1 MEQHYSTSFIFSKV
15 FRTLI
20 LCAAVMAP
28 AVHST
33 NASELDA
40 FREAAEQGNS
50 SAQFN
55 LGLMYYNG
63 EGVPKDDSEAIRWYR
78 LAAEN
83 GNTEAQINLGKM
95 YVDGE
100 GIPKDDSEAIRWFR
114 LAAENGNTD
123 APYYLGVMF
132 DKAEGI
138 PTDYIQAYAWL
149 NIAAAKGSKEA
160 KTYRKNIVEN
170 MSSADIAEAQKLSR
184 EYWET
189 YGLNR
194 DSSE

>member
-1 MEQHYSTSFIFSKV
+1 MLAGLAARPDSMEQHYSTAPIFSKV

-20 LCAAVMAP
+20 LCAAVMVP

-40 FREAAEQGNS
+40 LREAAEQGNS

-83 GNTEAQINLGKM
+83 GDSEAQINLGKCM
-95 YVDGE
+95 LTAKAFPRMTLRRCTGFAWL
-100 GIPKDDSEAIRWFR
+100 PRM
-114 LAAENGNTD
+114 ENAD

-138 PTDYIQAYAWL
+138 PTDYVQAYAWL
-149 NIAAAKGSKEA
+149 KHRRCE
-160 KTYRKNIVEN
+160 R
-170 MSSADIAEAQKLSR
+170 Q
-184 EYWET
+184 
-189 YGLNR
+189 
-194 DSSE
+194 